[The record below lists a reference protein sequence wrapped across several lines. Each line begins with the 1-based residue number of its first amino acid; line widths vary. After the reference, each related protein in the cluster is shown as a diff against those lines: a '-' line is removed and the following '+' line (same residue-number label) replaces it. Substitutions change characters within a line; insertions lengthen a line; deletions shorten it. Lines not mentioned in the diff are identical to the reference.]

1 MIEKTILDYMSA
13 ELTEPVALERDGLN
27 GRFLLIQKTGSS
39 KNNFIDR
46 ATFAFQSYD
55 ASLYNAAEF
64 NEKVKTAVFSLIA
77 HDDIYSV
84 KLVSD
89 YNFTDPTTKEYRYQA
104 IFDIYY

>member
-1 MIEKTILDYMSA
+1 MIEKKILDYMSA
-13 ELTEPVALERDGLN
+13 ALSYPVALERDGLT

-39 KNNFIDR
+39 RTNFIDR

-55 ASLYNAAEF
+55 ATLYKAAEF
-64 NEKVKTAVFSLIA
+64 NEMVKTAVFSLIS
-77 HDDIYSV
+77 HDDISAV
-84 KLVSD
+84 KLVTD